1 MCNTVCLEH
10 IHLPISGS
18 VCELN
23 EISNQYQKSSQ
34 NYTQKG
40 AKCLAQSSSFR

>member
-1 MCNTVCLEH
+1 MCNTVCLEQ

-23 EISNQYQKSSQ
+23 EISNQYQKKLSKLYS
-34 NYTQKG
+34 K
-40 AKCLAQSSSFR
+40 RR